1 MVTPARGVPAAAE
14 PRTPTQWKEHG
25 NAHMAA
31 GRVKEAISAYGTG
44 LEACQGTDGGDA
56 EQMRGVLFS
65 NRSGAHLQL
74 DDGAAAAADARQC
87 VAARPDWGKAHYRL
101 VRPHPTPARLSRCA
115 HDWHGSARPR
125 H

>member
-31 GRVKEAISAYGTG
+31 GRVKEAIAAYGTG
-44 LEACQGTDGGDA
+44 LEACQSTGGDA

-65 NRSGAHLQL
+65 NRSYAPISPAETSLRL
-74 DDGAAAAADARQC
+74 PIYFLAR
-87 VAARPDWGKAHYRL
+87 
-101 VRPHPTPARLSRCA
+101 TPILPVSDPPILPVLGRFFR
-115 HDWHGSARPR
+115 
-125 H
+125 